1 MKNILISI
9 FIILFILLLL
19 NTLISNVKSNKIIE
33 GLEEDDTDLSIK
45 ERLKKLQDRVNK
57 IQDQIDSAEKSNEDN
72 IEMIKKIEK
81 LNK

>member
-1 MKNILISI
+1 MKNILIGI

-72 IEMIKKIEK
+72 IEMIKKMEK
-81 LNK
+81 VNK